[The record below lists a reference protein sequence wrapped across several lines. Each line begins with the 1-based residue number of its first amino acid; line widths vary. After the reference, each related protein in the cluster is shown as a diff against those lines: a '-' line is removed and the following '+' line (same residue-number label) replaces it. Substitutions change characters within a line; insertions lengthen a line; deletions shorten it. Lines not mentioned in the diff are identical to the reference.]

1 MLNEN
6 ETRLMMLNGCS
17 RYHLSKTPSLILVL
31 WLFAASAEALAR
43 SPAEKSATSEEITAF
58 FKGEKTV
65 LTFVGYSGAEY
76 EDQASMLQQAER
88 ILGELDPKSTIVNIG
103 ATAEGIGEI
112 YEVAK
117 RKGFVMAGILSA
129 QAKQYNVALSPHVDY
144 VFYVEDAK
152 WGRLLHGT
160 TRLSPTS
167 EAIVENSDI
176 VVGIGGGEIA
186 RDELIA
192 ARRSGKKVRFIPA
205 DMNHQKAREGA
216 RGKRLREPTDFRGAA
231 QAAF

>member
-31 WLFAASAEALAR
+31 WLFAASAEAFGAVA
-43 SPAEKSATSEEITAF
+43 AEKSATSEEIRAF
-58 FKGEKTV
+58 FKGAKKTV
-65 LTFVGYSGAEY
+65 LTFMGYSGAGY

-88 ILGELDPKSTIVNIG
+88 ILGEFDPKSTIVNIG
-103 ATAEGIGEI
+103 ATAEGIGAI

-117 RKGFVMAGILSA
+117 RKGFVTAGIVSA
-129 QAKQYNVALSPHVDY
+129 QAKQYKVALSPYVDY
-144 VFYVEDAK
+144 VFYVEDAL
-152 WGRLLHGT
+152 WGGLLKGT

-192 ARRSGKKVRFIPA
+192 ARRS
-205 DMNHQKAREGA
+205 
-216 RGKRLREPTDFRGAA
+216 
-231 QAAF
+231 